1 MMESAILAII
11 VKATLVLLAAFGLTA
26 LLRGAS
32 AAARHAIWSAAL
44 VGVIAVPAL
53 TLVLPWRMDVLPPGW
68 GVPPSDPAAISL
80 DELADTPMPT
90 PTQTAW
96 NDDVAR
102 DDGFTG
108 TAATPYSAGITDPD
122 AGPESSGLFGRL
134 ARDPWRLALFAW
146 LAIAALILLRI
157 LAGMAWMWR
166 LARRAQPLSGPQWL
180 LPLGRVTERLDLRT
194 AVRVV
199 RSEAAAMPVT
209 CGVLRPAV
217 VLPEESDEWSEERR
231 EAVLLHELA
240 HVHRGDLATHLLAWV
255 ACALYWFHPLAW
267 IAARRLRHES
277 ERACDDLVLGAG
289 TRASEYAAHLL
300 DIVRSAGRSNAPA
313 AAVPMA
319 QRSSFEGRLLAIL
332 EPGVARHAMTARRKV
347 ALAAGL
353 ALVVLPLAAMAPAE
367 FGPDGVA
374 AGETWKAGSLPS
386 DWIAFEPSSGNAE
399 AEKKDPKAVDE
410 GIEDG
415 IGNGIGEGI
424 GDGIG
429 DGVMPV
435 EGPLPFQY
443 RTSVSTSQSQSQNHA
458 KTKEEKEATGRLI
471 AALTAALDDPD
482 VEVRLSSAQALGSLS
497 DPRAV
502 EALLEALRT
511 DPDAGVRKM
520 AAWALGEIE
529 SPAAVGG
536 LSHAAR
542 SDESVEVR
550 SMAVWALGEIESP
563 EAVPALGA
571 ALRDSA
577 VEVRRMAVWALG
589 EIESPEAVEW
599 LTPALRDGDVEIRRK
614 AAWAL
619 GEIESPAAV
628 SALGGALRDSDA
640 EVRATAAWA
649 LGEIESPSGV
659 DALRTVI
666 RDSDVEVR
674 RKAVWALGEIQ
685 DPGGV
690 APLTQ
695 ALSDSD
701 RETRKTAVWALGEIQ
716 DPSAI
721 PALRGLLDDPDAE
734 IRETAIWAL
743 LEMDDSSVYDVLV
756 QLLKDEDP
764 EVRKK
769 AAEALGDM

>member
-1 MMESAILAII
+1 MMESAIVAII
-11 VKATLVLLAAFGLTA
+11 VKATLVLLAAFGLTP
-26 LLRGAS
+26 LLRRAS
-32 AAARHAIWSAAL
+32 ASARHAVWSAAL
-44 VGVIAVPAL
+44 IGVIAVPAL
-53 TLVLPWRMDVLPPGW
+53 TMLLPWRIDVLPSGW
-68 GVPPSDPAAISL
+68 ELPSSDATAISAAE
-80 DELADTPMPT
+80 DLADTPMPT
-90 PTQTAW
+90 PTPTTW
-96 NDDVAR
+96 NNEV
-102 DDGFTG
+102 DDGRFAG
-108 TAATPYSAGITDPD
+108 TAATPYSSSAGIAERA
-122 AGPESSGLFGRL
+122 AGSESSGFFGRL
-134 ARDPWRLALFAW
+134 ARDPWRLAVFAW
-146 LAIAALILLRI
+146 LAIAVAILLRI

-166 LARRAQPLSGPQWL
+166 LARRAEPLSGPQWL

-199 RSEAAAMPVT
+199 KSDAAAMPVT

-217 VLPEESDEWSEERR
+217 VLPEESDGWSEERR

-240 HVHRGDLATHLLAWV
+240 HVRRGDLATHLIARV

-300 DIVRSAGRSNAPA
+300 DIVRSAGRSSAPA

-347 ALAAGL
+347 ALATGL
-353 ALVVLPLAAMAPAE
+353 VLVVLPLAAMAPSDI
-367 FGPDGVA
+367 GPDDVA
-374 AGETWKAGSLPS
+374 AEVETREVGSLPADRS
-386 DWIAFEPSSGNAE
+386 AFDPSIANEKIVKEENA
-399 AEKKDPKAVDE
+399 AAE
-410 GIEDG
+410 GIAD
-415 IGNGIGEGI
+415 GI

-429 DGVMPV
+429 DGVMV
-435 EGPLPFQY
+435 VGGPTPFQY
-443 RTSVSTSQSQSQNHA
+443 RTSTSTSQSESRSESQTHT
-458 KTKEEKEATGRLI
+458 KTKEEKEAEGRLI
-471 AALTAALDDPD
+471 VALSAALDDPD
-482 VEVRLSSAQALGSLS
+482 AAVRLSSAQALGSLS

-536 LSHAAR
+536 LSRAAR
-542 SDESVEVR
+542 SDESVDVR
-550 SMAVWALGEIESP
+550 AMAVWALGEIESP

-571 ALRDSA
+571 ALRDSD

-599 LTPALRDGDVEIRRK
+599 LTPALDDGDVEIRRK

-666 RDSDVEVR
+666 RDSNVEVR

-685 DPGGV
+685 DARGV
-690 APLTQ
+690 APLTE

-716 DPSAI
+716 DPSAV
-721 PALRGLLDDPDAE
+721 PALRALLDDPDAE
-734 IRETAIWAL
+734 IRDTAIWAL
-743 LEMDDSSVYDVLV
+743 LEMDDASVYDVLV
-756 QLLKDEDP
+756 QLLEDEDP
-764 EVRKK
+764 EVRRK

>member
-1 MMESAILAII
+1 MMESVIVAII
-11 VKATLVLLAAFGLTA
+11 VKVTLVLLAAFGITA

-32 AAARHAIWSAAL
+32 ASARHAVWSAAL

-53 TLVLPWRMDVLPPGW
+53 TMLLPWRMDVLPSGW
-68 GVPPSDPAAISL
+68 GSAAPGAAAISAA

-90 PTQTAW
+90 PTPTTW
-96 NDDVAR
+96 NDDVAT
-102 DDGFTG
+102 DDGQASPEAVGSVGKSTE
-108 TAATPYSAGITDPD
+108 AG
-122 AGPESSGLFGRL
+122 SSGLLSGL
-134 ARDPWRLALFAW
+134 TRDPWRLALFAW
-146 LAIAALILLRI
+146 LAVAAAILLRI
-157 LAGMAWMWR
+157 FVGMVWMWR
-166 LARRAQPLSGPQWL
+166 LARRARPLSGPQWL

-199 RSEAAAMPVT
+199 RSDAAAMPVT

-217 VLPEESDEWSEERR
+217 VLPEESDDWTEERR

-240 HVHRGDLATHLLAWV
+240 HVHRGDLATHLVAWV

-289 TRASEYAAHLL
+289 TRASEYASHLL
-300 DIVRSAGRSNAPA
+300 DIVRSAGRNSAPA

-332 EPGVARHAMTARRKV
+332 EPGVPRHAMTARRKA

-353 ALVVLPLAAMAPAE
+353 AVVVLPLAAMAPAKIRHGNPAVE
-367 FGPDGVA
+367 DKAWEA
-374 AGETWKAGSLPS
+374 AGVSDVEIDFDSFDEETETVAT
-386 DWIAFEPSSGNAE
+386 A
-399 AEKKDPKAVDE
+399 DPKAVVE
-410 GIEDG
+410 GIAG
-415 IGNGIGEGI
+415 GI
-424 GDGIG
+424 GDGLVAV
-429 DGVMPV
+429 DGLV
-435 EGPLPFQY
+435 PFAY
-443 RTSVSTSQSQSQNHA
+443 RSSVSTSHSTSESQGQP
-458 KTKEEKEATGRLI
+458 KTKEQKEAEGRLI
-471 AALTAALDDPD
+471 AALSAALDDPEP
-482 VEVRLSSAQALGSLS
+482 EVRLSSAQALGSLD

-511 DPDAGVRKM
+511 DTDAGVRKM

-536 LSHAAR
+536 LSQAAR
-542 SDESVEVR
+542 SDESGDVR
-550 SMAVWALGEIESP
+550 AMAVWALGEIESP

-571 ALRDSA
+571 ALRDSDL
-577 VEVRRMAVWALG
+577 EVRRMAVWALG
-589 EIESPEAVEW
+589 EIESAESVEW
-599 LTPALRDGDVEIRRK
+599 LTPALGDGDVEIRRK

-619 GEIESPAAV
+619 GEIQSPAAV

-649 LGEIESPSGV
+649 LGEIQSPSGV

-685 DPGGV
+685 DVRGV
-690 APLTQ
+690 APLTE

-701 RETRKTAVWALGEIQ
+701 KETRKTAVWALGEIQ

-721 PALRGLLDDPDAE
+721 PALRPLLEDPDAE

-743 LEMDDSSVYDVLV
+743 LEMDDASVYDVLV
-756 QLLKDEDP
+756 QLLEDEDP